1 MYFHYSNTCSML
13 NKGSGKEPINIT
25 SIFDHDTILHLRI
38 PFSFFLLPV
47 FCFGISQSSYIHIND
62 TLIVFFALHLLI
74 YPGSNVYNSYM
85 DKDTGSIG
93 GLEHPPPVT
102 PKLYYASIIFD
113 LAGLLLCSL
122 SSWQNAFVMAGY
134 VAFSK
139 VYSWHGIRLKK
150 YAYLAWASV
159 LFFQGGYTFMLAH
172 MAAEGSVSMQWF
184 TAKNVAC
191 MIISSLLIGAFYP
204 LTQIYQHN
212 EDSQRGDFTISY
224 RLGIIGT
231 FIFTAVLFLCGTVVS
246 YNYFT
251 TYYTLSHFLIFLV
264 CLMPAVTYFA
274 YWFAI
279 TTRNRK
285 NANYTHAMQMN
296 KVASL
301 CMIICFTVILYLNH
315 RK

>member
-1 MYFHYSNTCSML
+1 MINHL
-13 NKGSGKEPINIT
+13 PNKKRINI
-25 SIFDHDTILHLRI
+25 SSVFDHDTILHLRI

-47 FCFGISQSSYIHIND
+47 FCFGISQASSIHITD

-102 PKLYYASIIFD
+102 QKLYYASIIFD
-113 LAGLLLCSL
+113 IAGLSLCSL
-122 SSWQNAFVMAGY
+122 SSWQNALVMAGY
-134 VAFSK
+134 VMFSK
-139 VYSWHGIRLKK
+139 AYSWHGIRLKK

-159 LFFQGGYTFMLAH
+159 MFFQGGYTFMLAH
-172 MAAEGSVSMQWF
+172 MAAEGSVSIHWF
-184 TAKNVAC
+184 TAKNLAC
-191 MIISSLLIGAFYP
+191 MIISSLLIGGFYP
-204 LTQIYQHN
+204 LTQIYQHD

-224 RLGIIGT
+224 RFGIIGT
-231 FIFTAVLFLCGTVVS
+231 FIFTTVLFLCGTAVS

-251 TYYTLSHFLIFLV
+251 TYYTLSHFLIFLA
-264 CLMPAVTYFA
+264 CLLPAVTYFA

-285 NANYTHAMQMN
+285 NANYRHAMQMN

-301 CMIICFTVILYLNH
+301 CMIICFSIILYLNH
-315 RK
+315 DK